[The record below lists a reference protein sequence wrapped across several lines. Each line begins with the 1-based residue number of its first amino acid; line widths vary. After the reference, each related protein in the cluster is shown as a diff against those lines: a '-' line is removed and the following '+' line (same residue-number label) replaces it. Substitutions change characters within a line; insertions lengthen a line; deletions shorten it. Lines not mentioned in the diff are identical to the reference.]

1 MSQRLD
7 IDQARFAVAAFGGY
21 DMEQVDDFLDDAKA
35 HLAGLEI
42 AVRMDVGLPPPLTPP
57 RFRRVLMQESY
68 LASDVRSY
76 VIALRAEEDE
86 LRHSPRLVLKPHGF
100 SGRASRAARLP
111 G

>member
-7 IDQARFAVAAFGGY
+7 IDGARFAVAAFGGY

-42 AVRMDVGLPPPLTPP
+42 AVRTDASLPPLLEAP

-68 LASDVRSY
+68 LASDVREY
-76 VIALRAEEDE
+76 LAALRAEEDE
-86 LRHSPRLVLKPHGF
+86 LRRLPRHVARPHGF
-100 SGRASRAARLP
+100 TSAREGRVRS
-111 G
+111 

>member
-42 AVRMDVGLPPPLTPP
+42 AVRMDASLPPPLTPP

-68 LASDVRSY
+68 LAADVRNY
-76 VIALRAEEDE
+76 VAALLAEEDE
-86 LRHSPRLVLKPHGF
+86 LRRSPRQEFRPHGF
-100 SGRASRAARLP
+100 AGRVSRADRLSA
-111 G
+111 

>member
-35 HLAGLEI
+35 HLAELEI
-42 AVRMDVGLPPPLTPP
+42 AVRMDASLPPVLTPP
-57 RFRRVLMQESY
+57 RFRRVLMRESY

-76 VIALRAEEDE
+76 VTALRAEEDE
-86 LRHSPRLVLKPHGF
+86 LRRSPREVLKPHGF
-100 SGRASRAARLP
+100 AGRTSRAVRLP

>member
-7 IDQARFAVAAFGGY
+7 IDHARFAVAAFGGY

-42 AVRMDVGLPPPLTPP
+42 AVRLNSALPPLLRPP

-68 LASDVRSY
+68 LAADVRSY
-76 VIALRAEEDE
+76 VAALQAEEAE
-86 LRHSPRLVLKPHGF
+86 LRRSPRHVVRPHGF
-100 SGRASRAARLP
+100 TGDRVGQIRLSQ
-111 G
+111 